1 LRPVTQGIVDDWSG
15 ASLLPSL
22 YETLKQQ
29 PRKHTYEFVA
39 FSGEESGL
47 LGSSKFVASL
57 TRAQRASIEAFVN
70 LECLGL
76 APTKVWEHRSTP
88 ELVQRLIQTANALK
102 LPISAVNVERVGD
115 DDTHPFKD
123 KKIPVISIHSLAQE
137 TFPILHSRDDNLSA
151 VHENVYYTSYKLI
164 AFYLA
169 LLDLK
174 VLAGQA

>member
-1 LRPVTQGIVDDWSG
+1 MIRNGVIS
-15 ASLLPSL
+15 
-22 YETLKQQ
+22 
-29 PRKHTYEFVA
+29 
-39 FSGEESGL
+39 
-47 LGSSKFVASL
+47 
-57 TRAQRASIEAFVN
+57 VN
-70 LECLGL
+70 
-76 APTKVWEHRSTP
+76 RY
-88 ELVQRLIQTANALK
+88 N
-102 LPISAVNVERVGD
+102 
-115 DDTHPFKD
+115 PFKD